1 MANRGMDLCKGP
13 ILSSIIKYTLP
24 IMLSG
29 ILQSLFNAADI
40 AVVGM
45 FCGSNSVGA
54 VGSTTSLVHL
64 IVNLFIGLSV
74 GAGVATA
81 FFIGASDKEN
91 IHKTV
96 HTAIPLAVICGASL
110 IVIGVL
116 FSKTFLHLMDTP
128 EEIINLSATYM
139 KIYFT
144 GSIFSLVYNFG
155 AAILRAAGDTKGPLT
170 YLTASGVLNV
180 LLNIFFVAV
189 FDMNV
194 AGVALA
200 TVISQGLSAVLVI
213 RSLVRRNDDC
223 RFVFSK
229 MRIYPK
235 LLKRIV
241 SIGIPAGIQGCM
253 FSLSN
258 VIIQSSINL
267 FGAAAAAGSAASSTV
282 ENFSYII
289 VNSFHQT
296 ALNFTGQ
303 NMGARQHK
311 RVIKILRA
319 GMFSAF
325 AVGTFCGLLSLTI
338 ARPLLSIFI
347 TDSVRAMEI
356 ALMRITTITV
366 FYGLCGI
373 MEVISGTI
381 RGIGSSVA
389 PMIITIFGVCGL
401 RVFWVFAIF
410 SIPQFHSL
418 QSLFI
423 SYPISWA
430 LTGIA
435 QTIAFSIIWKRKMKN
450 RFRIQ

>member
-13 ILSSIIKYTLP
+13 ILSSIIKYTVP

-96 HTAIPLAVICGASL
+96 HTAIPLAVICGAFL
-110 IVIGVL
+110 IVVGIV
-116 FSKTFLHLMDTP
+116 FSKELLQLMDTP
-128 EEIINLSATYM
+128 KEIINLSVTYM
-139 KIYFT
+139 RIFFA

-155 AAILRAAGDTKGPLT
+155 AAILRAAGDTKGPLM

-180 LLNIFFVAV
+180 VLNVIFVAV

-200 TVISQGLSAVLVI
+200 TIISQGLSAVLVI
-213 RSLVRRNDDC
+213 MSLVKRNDDC
-223 RFVFSK
+223 KLCFSK

-235 LLKRIV
+235 QLKRII
-241 SIGIPAGIQGCM
+241 SIGIPAGLQSCM

-258 VIIQSSINL
+258 VIIQSSINS
-267 FGAAAAAGSAASSTV
+267 FGAAATAGSAASNTI

-311 RVIKILRA
+311 RVIKILRT
-319 GMFSAF
+319 GIICAF
-325 AVGTFCGLLSLTI
+325 LVGSFCGLFSYTF

-347 TDSVRAMEI
+347 TDSEAAMQI
-356 ALMRITTITV
+356 ALMRITTITI
-366 FYGLCGI
+366 FYGFCGL

-381 RGIGSSVA
+381 RGIGSSLT
-389 PMIITIFGVCGL
+389 PMIISVFGICGI
-401 RVFWVFAIF
+401 RVFWVFTIF
-410 SIPQFHSL
+410 AIPQFHSL
-418 QSLFI
+418 QSLFV

-430 LTGIA
+430 VTSLA
-435 QTIAFSIIWKRKMKN
+435 QIIAFVIIWNKKLKN
-450 RFRIQ
+450 RFRE